1 MGKRGDI
8 SIELKGDG
16 GQPVFLDL
24 AATLIREIERGR
36 LKPGDALPGTRTM
49 ARNLNLHRNTV
60 DAAYHELLMQGWLIS
75 EPSRGTF
82 VARDLPDVAP
92 TGARGRNRTPVN
104 AVSTGRSAPP
114 PLRVSDGAPDSRLM
128 PRAELARAFRRALSA
143 PAFLSDGGY
152 GDPRGALALRKT
164 LADYLGAERGL
175 ITSPADLLVTRGSQM
190 GLFLAAS
197 AIIEPG
203 EAIAVEQPG
212 YPLAWAAFRA
222 AGARVLDVPVDAG
235 GIDVAALTCL
245 AEREPSLKAVY
256 VTPHHQYPTTVT
268 LGAGRRFKLLDIARR
283 HGLTI
288 IEDDYD
294 HEYRFDGR
302 PVLPLASRAEAE
314 LSVVYVGSLSKLL
327 APAVR
332 AGYVTARPDLLARMA
347 YRREAIDRQGDLP
360 LEQALASL
368 IEDGT
373 LRRHARK
380 ARRVYQSRRDHL
392 ARELIDKLGDDVT
405 FDIPAGG
412 LAVWLRLR
420 DGLSAETWAANAHRS
435 GLAVTPGLQ
444 FALDAASAPE
454 AFRIGYASLDEK
466 ELTRLVDLLART
478 RPGSRYAHRFGP
490 SGKALRARHAPD
502 DDHGRC
508 DHRPGDRLAEENRRQ
523 HKAEER
529 LKELQLADAGDTAER

>member
-8 SIELKGDG
+8 SIELKEDG
-16 GQPVFLDL
+16 GQPVFLNL
-24 AATLIREIERGR
+24 ATTLIREIERGR

-49 ARNLNLHRNTV
+49 ARNLGLHRNTV
-60 DAAYHELLMQGWLIS
+60 DAAYQELTMQGWLVS

-82 VARDLPDVAP
+82 VARDLPDIAP
-92 TGARGRNRTPVN
+92 ARGRRRNRVPAKTVE
-104 AVSTGRSAPP
+104 TGKNTPP

-152 GDPRGALALRKT
+152 GDPRGALTLRT
-164 LADYLGAERGL
+164 ALADYLGVERGL
-175 ITSPADLLVTRGSQM
+175 TVSPADLLVTRGSQM
-190 GLFLAAS
+190 GLFLAAA

-222 AGARVLDVPVDAG
+222 AGARVIGVPTDAQ
-235 GIDVAALTCL
+235 GIDVTGLERIAD
-245 AEREPSLKAVY
+245 REPSLKAVY

-268 LGAGRRFKLLDIARR
+268 LGAGRRLKLLDVARR
-283 HGLTI
+283 RGLTI

-302 PVLPLASRAEAE
+302 PVLPLAGRAEAE
-314 LSVVYVGSLSKLL
+314 LPVIYVGSLSKLL

-380 ARRVYQSRRDHL
+380 ARRIYQSRRDHL
-392 ARELIDKLGDDVT
+392 AGELIDRLGDDVT
-405 FDIPAGG
+405 FDVPAGG
-412 LAVWLRLR
+412 LAIWLRLR
-420 DGLSAETWAANAHRS
+420 AGLSAETWAANAHRS

-466 ELTRLVDLLART
+466 ELTRLVGLFART
-478 RPGSRYAHRFGP
+478 RPGSR
-490 SGKALRARHAPD
+490 
-502 DDHGRC
+502 
-508 DHRPGDRLAEENRRQ
+508 
-523 HKAEER
+523 
-529 LKELQLADAGDTAER
+529 